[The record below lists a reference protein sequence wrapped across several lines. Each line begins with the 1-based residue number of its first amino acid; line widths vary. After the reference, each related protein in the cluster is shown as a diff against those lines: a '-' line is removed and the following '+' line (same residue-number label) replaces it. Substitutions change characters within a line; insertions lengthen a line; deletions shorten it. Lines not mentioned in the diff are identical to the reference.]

1 MQQIVRL
8 IGPDALP
15 DEKRIV
21 LTVADMIKNG
31 FLQQSAF
38 DAVDVYSIPEKQ
50 IAILMLIMTFYQR
63 SLAVIKAGAPLPTV
77 VSLPVKDEI
86 VRLKS
91 QVPNDQLEQMKEV
104 EGRLDE
110 QFGNLE
116 RQYKR

>member
-1 MQQIVRL
+1 M

-38 DAVDVYSIPEKQ
+38 DAVDVYSVPEKQ
-50 IAILMLIMTFYQR
+50 IAILMLMMTYYKR
-63 SLAVIKAGAPLPTV
+63 ALAVIKAGAPLPTV
-77 VSLPVKDEI
+77 TSLPIKDEI

-91 QVPNDQLEQMKEV
+91 SVPNDKLEQMKEV
-104 EGRLDE
+104 EGRLED
-110 QFGNLE
+110 QMGNLE
-116 RQYKR
+116 RQYIVNRSA